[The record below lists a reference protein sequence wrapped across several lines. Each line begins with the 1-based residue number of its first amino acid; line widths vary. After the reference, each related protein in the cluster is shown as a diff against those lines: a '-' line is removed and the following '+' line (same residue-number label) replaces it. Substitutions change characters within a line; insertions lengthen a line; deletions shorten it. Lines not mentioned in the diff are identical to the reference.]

1 MLFLEGKKQLLST
14 NGKDV
19 EDRNINYPL
28 FERDKI
34 ISQTFFKSLA
44 QPNF

>member
-28 FERDKI
+28 FEHDK
-34 ISQTFFKSLA
+34 
-44 QPNF
+44 PNLSAKLFLSH